1 MENVMYNIVTLLISI
16 LGLVITYFVVPW
28 LKAKTNTQQLTTI
41 EMWVNIAV
49 AAAEQM
55 KAAGIITTPKKDYV
69 LQFLK
74 DKGVTITDQELD
86 ALIEA
91 AVYEINKAKNLLF
104 ADLALQKGVTVQ
116 GEVLETEFK

>member
-1 MENVMYNIVTLLISI
+1 MENVMYQIASLILTI

-28 LKAKTNTQQLTTI
+28 LKTKLSNEKLTTI

-55 KAAGIITTPKKDYV
+55 KSAGIIVCDKKLYV
-69 LQFLK
+69 IQFLK
-74 DKGVTITDQELD
+74 GKGVTITDQELD

-91 AVYEINKAKNLLF
+91 AVYELNKAKNLLF
-104 ADLALQKGVTVQ
+104 TDLSVSDEITK
-116 GEVLETEFK
+116 

>member
-1 MENVMYNIVTLLISI
+1 MENVMYQIASLILTI

-28 LKAKTNTQQLTTI
+28 LRSKATKEQLI
-41 EMWVNIAV
+41 SVEMWVNIAV

-55 KAAGIITTPKKDYV
+55 KAAGILTVPKKDYV
-69 LQFLK
+69 LAFIK
-74 DKGVTITDQELD
+74 DKGITITDTELD

-104 ADLALQKGVTVQ
+104 KDLALSEVTTT
-116 GEVLETEFK
+116 ETENK

>member
-1 MENVMYNIVTLLISI
+1 MSNISYQILTLIISLIGVV
-16 LGLVITYFVVPW
+16 LTYFVVPW
-28 LKAKTNTQQLTTI
+28 LRSKTNTQQLDTI
-41 EMWVNIAV
+41 KLWINIAV

-55 KAAGIITTPKKDYV
+55 KIAGLIIDDKKTYV
-69 LQFLK
+69 VKFIK

-91 AVYEINKAKNLLF
+91 AVFEINKAKNLLF
-104 ADLALQKGVTVQ
+104 TDLALQEGIAIQ

>member
-1 MENVMYNIVTLLISI
+1 MENVMYQIASLILTI

-28 LKAKTNTQQLTTI
+28 LKTKLSNEKLTAI
-41 EMWVNIAV
+41 EMWINIAV

-55 KAAGIITTPKKDYV
+55 KTAGIITDDKKTYV
-69 LQFLK
+69 LQFIK
-74 DKGVTITDQELD
+74 DKGITITDQELD

-104 ADLALQKGVTVQ
+104 TDLALSDNITKA
-116 GEVLETEFK
+116 EAK